1 MAAAQS
7 SDGKAIVAINITPM
21 VDIILVLLVIFMVT
35 SSAIHAE
42 ASIEVDKP
50 NAATGSAGG
59 SEVETLVLTCDE
71 SGAYFAGEQA
81 LEDGEAIRR
90 YAEGVRAE
98 MPEVQAVL
106 RCDRAARVDV
116 LVTAIDALRQ
126 AGIQKYAI
134 ATAPLPA
141 PNAPAD

>member
-1 MAAAQS
+1 MAGAPS
-7 SDGKAIVAINITPM
+7 GNGKAIVAINITPM

-35 SSAIHAE
+35 SSAIHAD

-50 NAATGSAGG
+50 SAATGNAGS

-71 SGAYFAGEQA
+71 SGAYFAGDQQ
-81 LEDGEAIRR
+81 LGDGEAIRR
-90 YAEGVRAE
+90 FAEGVRAE
-98 MPEVQAVL
+98 NPAVQAVL

-134 ATAPLPA
+134 ATAPP
-141 PNAPAD
+141 PTQP